1 MTHPQANSQSAS
13 QGVARASGVGRHLA
27 KSKGSRPAASG
38 AKKKIG
44 SRKVASGARAAR
56 LSSAATRAAGADPLA
71 LASLPEDE
79 LLETVQRQH
88 FRYFWDG
95 AHPDSGL
102 AFDRRTSGKQPA
114 IDAWSTIGGSGFGAM
129 VLIVGAERGWV
140 SRGAALER
148 LSRMLDLLTR
158 ARRYHGAYPHFI
170 NGRTGETMPFFGKDD
185 AADIVETSFL
195 MMGLLCARQYF
206 DRDTEE
212 EAAARAQIS
221 SLWSEVEWSWF
232 TRGGQE
238 VLYWHWSP
246 NHGWAMNHPIRGW
259 NECLITYV
267 LAASS
272 LRHPIEPGVYTR
284 GFASGPGFRN
294 GKSWYGIELPLGMPY
309 GGPLFFAHYS
319 FCGLDPR
326 GLEDQYADYW
336 QQNVSHV
343 RINRAHCVANPGRF
357 EGYGEACWG
366 LTASDDPGGYAAHS
380 PDNDNGTIS
389 PTAALASLPYAR
401 DEAIAALRHMLAR
414 HGTRL
419 WRELG
424 FVDAFCEAQGWYADT
439 FLAIDQG
446 PIVLMIE
453 NERTGLL
460 WRLFMSVP
468 EVQAGLRRLGF
479 SSPHL
484 KRAAT

>member
-1 MTHPQANSQSAS
+1 VRSAT
-13 QGVARASGVGRHLA
+13 
-27 KSKGSRPAASG
+27 
-38 AKKKIG
+38 
-44 SRKVASGARAAR
+44 
-56 LSSAATRAAGADPLA
+56 TRAADADPAA
-71 LASLPEDE
+71 LASLPDEE

-88 FRYFWDG
+88 FRYFWEG

-102 AFDRRTSGKQPA
+102 AFDRRTSGQRPA
-114 IDAWSTIGGSGFGAM
+114 ADAWITIGGSGFGVM
-129 VLIVGAERGWV
+129 TLIVAVERGWV
-140 SRGAALER
+140 TRGAALER
-148 LSRMLDLLTR
+148 LGRMLELLAR
-158 ARRYHGAYPHFI
+158 APRYHGAYPHFM
-170 NGRTGETMPFFGKDD
+170 NGRTGETIPFFGKDD

-195 MMGLLCARQYF
+195 MMGLLCARRYF
-206 DRDTEE
+206 DRDTREE
-212 EAAARAQIS
+212 RAARVRMS
-221 SLWSEVEWSWF
+221 TLWNEVEWSWF
-232 TRGGQE
+232 TRGKD

-246 NHGWAMNHPIRGW
+246 NHGWAMNHAIHGW
-259 NECLITYV
+259 NECLITYL

-272 LRHPIEPGVYTR
+272 PTHAVAPSVYTH
-284 GFASGPGFRN
+284 GFASGGGFRN
-294 GKSWYGIELPLGMPY
+294 GKRWYGIELPLGMAY

-326 GLEDQYADYW
+326 GLKDRYADYW
-336 QQNVSHV
+336 EQNVRHV

-357 EGYGEACWG
+357 EGYGESCWG
-366 LTASDDPGGYAAHS
+366 LTASDDPAGYSAHA

-389 PTAALASLPYAR
+389 PTAALASMPYAPG
-401 DEAIAALRHMLAR
+401 DALVVLRHFLVR
-414 HGTRL
+414 YGKRV

-453 NERTGLL
+453 NHRTGLL

-479 SSPHL
+479 SSPCL
-484 KRAAT
+484 EDGER